1 MNGEMSVVRNIFVG
15 QSAHAF
21 LLFSL
26 GVCIL
31 LAAQLPGFFDGEL
44 AGLSTQV
51 WFVLVVANAVAHQL
65 YVWFCWR
72 VELHA
77 HGLTRVFG
85 RLAFPVYAIFFAV
98 LILARPVL
106 MTLLSISN
114 AGTLPIGEEVSRVVA
129 FIMVVPVAYLAWSVR
144 RYFGI
149 ARAFGIDHFDP
160 AYRSLPIVRGGIFGV
175 TPNAMYTFGFLFLWI
190 PAIYFRSISGIVA
203 AAFSHAY
210 IWVHYLT
217 TEKPDMEFIYGRQA
231 SG

>member
-1 MNGEMSVVRNIFVG
+1 MSVVRNIFVG

-31 LAAQLPGFFDGEL
+31 LAAGLTGFFDGEF
-44 AGLSTQV
+44 AGLSTQS
-51 WFVLVVANAVAHQL
+51 WFVLVVANAVVHQL

-72 VELHA
+72 IELHA
-77 HGLTRVFG
+77 RGLTRIFG
-85 RLAFPVYAIFFAV
+85 RLAFPVYASFFTV

-106 MTLLSISN
+106 VTLLSLSN
-114 AGTLPIGEEVSRVVA
+114 AGTLPIGADSSRVIS
-129 FIMVVPVAYLAWSVR
+129 FSMVVPVAYLAWSVR

-149 ARAFGIDHFDP
+149 ARAFGIDHFDA
-160 AYRSLPIVRGGIFGV
+160 AYRSLPMVRGGIFRL
-175 TPNAMYTFGFLFLWI
+175 TPNAMYTFGFLLLWI
-190 PAIYFRSISGIVA
+190 PAIYFRSIAGIVA

-217 TEKPDMEFIYGRQA
+217 TEKPDMAFIYGSRA